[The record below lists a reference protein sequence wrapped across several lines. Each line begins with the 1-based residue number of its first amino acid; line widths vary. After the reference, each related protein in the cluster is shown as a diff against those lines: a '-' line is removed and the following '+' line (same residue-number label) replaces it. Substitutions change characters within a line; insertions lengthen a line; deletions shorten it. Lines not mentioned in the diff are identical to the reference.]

1 MNPIMAYEV
10 WATPARVD
18 AESGQVRHDLDSEL
32 VAELRDKQAAVALA
46 QTYQDEHPLTLVF
59 VVGSDARGLHVH

>member
-1 MNPIMAYEV
+1 MAYEV

-18 AESGQVRHDLDSEL
+18 VESGQVRNDLDSEL
-32 VAELRDKQAAVALA
+32 VAELRDKQAAFAVAQA
-46 QTYQDEHPLTLVF
+46 HQDELPLQLVF